1 MFVSWLTTWRGPSC
15 QCHLYTAGLQEN
27 ASIDSTASV
36 KQESRQNMDLD
47 GVWHV
52 CGVRKCLHTEV
63 LMVLITLITNFCMH
77 CFDFQQLKWL
87 CCTNTQTLCLFQFS
101 HPISIV
107 GTSVCVD
114 STVKSQQTPLQS
126 VCFQGIEE
134 IVNYLQQQ
142 AACAAI
148 DDFTNHSTYQLIHS
162 PGGLWIYSV
171 SINWWEVFALKA
183 EKLVTQYV
191 TFSHAWKLDW
201 YYIEFCWNVKIAFF
215 YCLWNGNS
223 W

>member
-1 MFVSWLTTWRGPSC
+1 MSSLHCRTAEKCVNKQHRISEARVKTKDGPGWC
-15 QCHLYTAGLQEN
+15 LAC
-27 ASIDSTASV
+27 
-36 KQESRQNMDLD
+36 
-47 GVWHV
+47 VW
-52 CGVRKCLHTEV
+52 CEEMSAEV

-77 CFDFQQLKWL
+77 CFVFQQLKWL

-142 AACAAI
+142 AACAAT

-162 PGGLWIYSV
+162 PGGL
-171 SINWWEVFALKA
+171 
-183 EKLVTQYV
+183 
-191 TFSHAWKLDW
+191 
-201 YYIEFCWNVKIAFF
+201 
-215 YCLWNGNS
+215 
-223 W
+223 